1 MHLCYNNSYQALSM
15 IKLIQQICC
24 MQNICDGN
32 VTDLHE
38 QLFRSN
44 TVAVFSFLSG
54 QISYALRV
62 KYFNCLSLIRP
73 FFSLE
78 KEWPYITVFCNSSI

>member
-1 MHLCYNNSYQALSM
+1 MHLCCNNSYQVLSM
-15 IKLIQQICC
+15 IKLIQQICS

-44 TVAVFSFLSG
+44 TVAVVSF
-54 QISYALRV
+54 
-62 KYFNCLSLIRP
+62 F
-73 FFSLE
+73 
-78 KEWPYITVFCNSSI
+78 